1 MSKKIVNKLLENGMI
16 VVFDVDGVL
25 APYEWGENSHSL
37 STVDWNLGFLNG
49 EDLYANIKPI
59 KKLQKF
65 INKKDKNEVYVYSC
79 GEWFEI
85 FPKTDFCANNYSI
98 QKENIAIVKNVNDKL
113 TYLDKLCELTKYP
126 QEKIAIVEDT
136 VSTLDYIARNS
147 DYMTV
152 HVSSF
157 FDLKGE

>member
-65 INKKDKNEVYVYSC
+65 INKK
-79 GEWFEI
+79 
-85 FPKTDFCANNYSI
+85 
-98 QKENIAIVKNVNDKL
+98 
-113 TYLDKLCELTKYP
+113 
-126 QEKIAIVEDT
+126 
-136 VSTLDYIARNS
+136 R
-147 DYMTV
+147 
-152 HVSSF
+152 
-157 FDLKGE
+157 